1 MTLFV
6 ASLFAGALT
15 ALAPC
20 ILPLLPA
27 VLGGSAADAKSH
39 AKALRIVAFLGLS
52 VFAFTFLLKASTAL
66 IGVPEAF
73 WKLSSALIVAALGLS
88 LLFPR
93 AWAKIALKI
102 PGLHG
107 GGNRLLAAGYKNR
120 ASWVGDAAVG
130 LGLGPIFTTC
140 SPTYFLVLATV
151 LPSSFAL
158 GALYIGAYVLGLS
171 LALLAIAILGQR
183 LVARLGGAANP
194 DGLFKRSL
202 GVLLIFSALA
212 IATGYDKK
220 IEAAVIDSGYLNVPA
235 LEKKITGWVGKVFGG
250 DR

>member
-6 ASLFAGALT
+6 VSLFAGALT
-15 ALAPC
+15 VLAPC

-39 AKALRIVAFLGLS
+39 GKALRIVAFLGLS

-66 IGVPEAF
+66 IGVPESF
-73 WKLSSALIVAALGLS
+73 WKLFAAAIVGALGLS
-88 LLFPR
+88 MIFPKV
-93 AWAKIALKI
+93 WAKIALKI
-102 PGLHG
+102 PGLRG
-107 GGNRLLAAGYKNR
+107 GGNRLLATGYKNR
-120 ASWVGDAAVG
+120 ASWWGDAAVG
-130 LGLGPIFTTC
+130 LALGPIFTTC

-151 LPSSFAL
+151 LPNSFAQ

-171 LALLAIAILGQR
+171 LALLAIAVLGQR

-202 GVLLIFSALA
+202 GALLIFSALA

-220 IEAAVIDSGYLNVPA
+220 IEAAIIGAGYLNVPA
-235 LEKKITGWVGKVFGG
+235 LEKKVADWIEKF
-250 DR
+250 